1 MVAENEMKRIAI
13 LVACVILSATAG
25 RAQQQPGPM
34 SAPANPPLIH
44 RIPLYPKVPPPPMSP
59 NQIITHFLSN
69 ETLYK
74 QEYAKYG
81 FLETIRV
88 EELGPKGGVT
98 GALQVET
105 EIFDKPGKG
114 QYERVLKSS
123 PSTLRYLKFSYQ
135 DLETVASIPPFPF
148 AGAAAADYT
157 FTYRGTQQEG
167 ELKTYAFQVEPKNL
181 QPGKIYFSGVVW
193 VDKIDLAVV
202 KSYGHFVSLE
212 QKASNVLPFSFYDTY
227 RENVAGKYWFPS
239 YVRSDDSYTNGK
251 QQIPIRL
258 IITSSHFHLGQPQIP
273 AAKTQ

>member
-1 MVAENEMKRIAI
+1 MEAENEMKRATI
-13 LVACVILSATAG
+13 LVALVLLAAGAG

-44 RIPLYPKVPPPPMSP
+44 RIPLYPQVPPPPMSP
-59 NQIITHFLSN
+59 SQIITHFISN

-74 QEYAKYG
+74 QEYEKYG

-105 EIFDKPGKG
+105 EIFEKPGGG

-123 PSTLRYLKFSYQ
+123 PSTLQYLKFAYQ
-135 DLETVASIPPFPF
+135 DLETVASIPAFPL
-148 AGAAAADYT
+148 AGTAAGDYNI
-157 FTYRGTQQEG
+157 TYRGTQKEG
-167 ELKTYAFQVEPKNL
+167 DLMTYAFQVEPKTL
-181 QPGKIYFSGVVW
+181 QSGKIYFSGVVW
-193 VDKIDLAVV
+193 VDNIDLAIV

-212 QKASNVLPFSFYDTY
+212 SKSPNVLPFSFYDTY

-239 YVRSDDSYTNGK
+239 YIRSDDSYTKGK
-251 QQIPIRL
+251 KEIPIRL
-258 IITSSHFHLGQPQIP
+258 IIISSHFHPGKPQIP